1 MRNWGVILLLG
12 GIIAFFYCTSRLSS
26 LAPVPEA
33 VELGDYLR
41 YEAGKWELGRYVSAG
56 VAGIGFLLAL
66 FPKGR

>member
-1 MRNWGVILLLG
+1 MRSTGLILLFG
-12 GIIAFFYCTSRLSS
+12 GILAFLYCTSRLSDMP
-26 LAPVPEA
+26 PVPAA

-41 YEAGKWELGRYVSAG
+41 YEAGKWELGRYLSAG

>member
-1 MRNWGVILLLG
+1 MRSSGLILLFG
-12 GIIAFFYCTSRLSS
+12 GILVFLYCTSRLSELS
-26 LAPVPEA
+26 PVPAA

-56 VAGIGFLLAL
+56 LAGIGFLLAL

>member
-1 MRNWGVILLLG
+1 MRSTGLILLFG
-12 GIIAFFYCTSRLSS
+12 GIIAFLYCTSRLSA
-26 LAPVPEA
+26 LPPVPAE

-56 VAGIGFLLAL
+56 LAGIGFLLAM

>member
-1 MRNWGVILLLG
+1 MRSSGLILLLG
-12 GIIAFFYCTSRLSS
+12 GILLFLYCTSRLSE
-26 LAPVPEA
+26 LPPVPAA

-56 VAGIGFLLAL
+56 LAGIGFLLAL

>member
-1 MRNWGVILLLG
+1 MRNSGLILLLG
-12 GIIAFFYCTSRLSS
+12 GIIAFVYCTSRLSEMP
-26 LAPVPEA
+26 PVPAA

-56 VAGIGFLLAL
+56 LAGIGALLAL

>member
-1 MRNWGVILLLG
+1 MRRSGLILLFG
-12 GIIAFFYCTSRLSS
+12 GILAFLYCTSRLSA
-26 LAPVPEA
+26 LPPVPAE

-56 VAGIGFLLAL
+56 LAGIGFLLAL

>member
-1 MRNWGVILLLG
+1 MRNSGLILLFG
-12 GIIAFFYCTSRLSS
+12 GILAFLYCTSRLSQ
-26 LAPVPEA
+26 LAPVPDA

-56 VAGIGFLLAL
+56 LAGIGFLLAL

>member
-1 MRNWGVILLLG
+1 MRSSGLILLLG
-12 GIIAFFYCTSRLSS
+12 GIIAFVYCTSRLSEMP
-26 LAPVPEA
+26 PVPAA

-56 VAGIGFLLAL
+56 LAGIGALLAL

>member
-1 MRNWGVILLLG
+1 MRSSGLILLFG
-12 GIIAFFYCTSRLSS
+12 GILAFLYCTSRLSA
-26 LAPVPEA
+26 LPPVPAE

>member
-1 MRNWGVILLLG
+1 MRSTGLILLFG
-12 GIIAFFYCTSRLSS
+12 GILAFLYCTSRLSELS
-26 LAPVPEA
+26 PVPAA

-41 YEAGKWELGRYVSAG
+41 YEAGKWELGRYLSAG

>member
-1 MRNWGVILLLG
+1 MP
-12 GIIAFFYCTSRLSS
+12 A
-26 LAPVPEA
+26 E

-56 VAGIGFLLAL
+56 LAGIGFLLAM